1 MIQTPV
7 YMDNHATT
15 PVDPRV
21 LEAMWPYFSQRYG
34 NPGSASHVFGWEAE
48 EAVNQARQSIAAAIG
63 AEPREIVFTS
73 GATESNNLAIGGV
86 AQRRERRPGRI
97 VSCPTEHKS
106 VLAPI
111 ARLAKRGFQIV
122 WLLME
127 QDGHPAAGRIKLDQA
142 AEAIGDDTIL
152 VSLMLANNE
161 IGVIQPVA
169 EIARLCQAG
178 GALLHVDAAQA
189 LGKMPLDVRALRADL
204 MSFSAHKIYG
214 PKGVGALYVRGDS
227 PAAAL
232 APQLVGGAQERGR
245 RAGTLNTPGIVGLAK
260 AIELCLAE
268 LPQEAQR
275 LAAIRN
281 RLYAGLLDELPDVR
295 LHGPK
300 LDDPALRL
308 PGNLNCSF
316 PAVDGQALMM
326 AMPELAVSSGS
337 ACASGEP
344 RPSHVLR
351 ALGVSDELARSS
363 LRFGLGRFN
372 TADEA
377 DFAASLVVRAVR
389 RLRGLAPSAHS
400 HGR

>member
-7 YMDNHATT
+7 YLDNHATT
-15 PVDPRV
+15 RVDPRV
-21 LEAMWPYFSQRYG
+21 LEAMGPYFSQRYG
-34 NPGSASHVFGWEAE
+34 NPGSDSHAFGWEAE
-48 EAVNQARQSIAAAIG
+48 EAVDQARQSIAAAIG

-73 GATESNNLAIGGV
+73 GATESNNLALGGV
-86 AQRRERRPGRI
+86 AQRRKRRPGRI

-106 VLAPI
+106 VTAPL

-122 WLLME
+122 WLLVE

-142 AEAIGDDTIL
+142 AEAIADDTIL

-169 EIARLCQAG
+169 EMARLCQAR

-189 LGKMPLDVRALRADL
+189 LGKMPLDVRALHADL

-227 PAAAL
+227 PAAGL
-232 APQLVGGAQERGR
+232 APQLLGGGQERGR
-245 RAGTLNTPGIVGLAK
+245 RSGTLNTPGIVGLAK
-260 AIELCLAE
+260 ALELCLAE

-281 RLYAGLLDELPDVR
+281 RLYAGLLDQLPDVR

-337 ACASGEP
+337 ACASGQA
-344 RPSHVLR
+344 RSSHVLR

-372 TADEA
+372 TAEEA
-377 DFAASLVVRAVR
+377 DFAAATVVRAVR
-389 RLRGLAPSAHS
+389 RLRRQAPSLWT
-400 HGR
+400 